1 MKKIVAICLAVLM
14 MVSLSVTC
22 FAEGFVSSPSNN
34 KAPTIVESENTDPNS
49 NSGIIVVP
57 YGERNKLSSE
67 KKKDFEKAYE
77 QIKNSKDLTDLLPEL
92 EEYAKDK
99 GVETEDLAVSDLFY
113 VDETNSQGNGKYKVT
128 LKADTLN
135 NFVALKQFD
144 GQKWVIIKD
153 AKVNRDGTLTF
164 TLTKTGPLAIVVDGS
179 KSPVTGDANLLTLT
193 TVLIVSVI
201 ALGAVLI
208 ALKKKR
214 A

>member
-34 KAPTIVESENTDPNS
+34 KAPTIVESENSDENS
-49 NSGIIVVP
+49 DSELIIISYGDRDKLNS
-57 YGERNKLSSE
+57 
-67 KKKDFEKAYE
+67 KKKQKFEKAYE
-77 QIKNSKDLTDLLPEL
+77 QISKSDDLTDLVPEL
-92 EEYAKDK
+92 EDYAKDK
-99 GVETEDLAVSDLFY
+99 GVDPEDLAVSDLFY
-113 VDETNSQGNGKYKVT
+113 ADETNSQGNGKYKVS

-144 GQKWVIIKD
+144 GEKWVIIKD
-153 AKVNRDGTLTF
+153 AKVNSDGTLTF
-164 TLTKTGPLAIVVDGS
+164 TLTNTGPLAIVVDGS
-179 KSPVTGDANLLTLT
+179 KSPVTGDATLLTLT

>member
-1 MKKIVAICLAVLM
+1 M
-14 MVSLSVTC
+14 
-22 FAEGFVSSPSNN
+22 
-34 KAPTIVESENTDPNS
+34 
-49 NSGIIVVP
+49 
-57 YGERNKLSSE
+57 
-67 KKKDFEKAYE
+67 
-77 QIKNSKDLTDLLPEL
+77 
-92 EEYAKDK
+92 
-99 GVETEDLAVSDLFY
+99 FY

-128 LKADTLN
+128 IKADTLN

-179 KSPVTGDANLLTLT
+179 KSPVTGDATLLTLT